1 MKKLII
7 LLMVLLPL
15 GVVAQEMKIAHVNF
29 NSLLSA
35 LPEMANFEK
44 SMADLREMYD
54 KELKVM
60 QDEHTKKY
68 EDFVRQQDEL
78 TENIRLRRMQE
89 IQDLQE
95 RMENVVNVATQDLQ
109 QKQQELLQPM
119 QEKVSKAIQ
128 QVAEENKYSYVGD
141 TQMFYYVGNNAIDAT
156 EQVRRKL
163 GL

>member
-29 NSLLSA
+29 NSILAA
-35 LPEMANFEK
+35 LPEIPDYEK
-44 SMADLREMYD
+44 KMADLREMYD

-60 QDEHTKKY
+60 NDEYTKKY

-78 TENIRLRRMQE
+78 TENIKLRRMQE

-95 RMENVVNVATQDLQ
+95 RMENVVNVATQDIQ
-109 QKQQELLQPM
+109 QKQQELLQPLH
-119 QEKVSKAIQ
+119 EKVTKAIQ
-128 QVAEENKYSYVGD
+128 QVADENKYSYVGD
-141 TQMFYYVGNNAIDAT
+141 TQMFYYVGNSAIDAT
-156 EQVRRKL
+156 DQVRKKL
-163 GL
+163 GI